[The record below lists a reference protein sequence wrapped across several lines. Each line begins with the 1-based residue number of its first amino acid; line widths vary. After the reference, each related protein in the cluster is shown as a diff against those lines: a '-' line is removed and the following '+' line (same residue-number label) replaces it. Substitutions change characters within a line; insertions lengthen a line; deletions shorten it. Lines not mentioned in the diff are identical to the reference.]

1 VCTSVSSLAED
12 VSTRSFAYSTGGTV
26 TYSGVLSPQVYRLWD
41 DGKNRACVCDPGYSG
56 FDCSLMECPY
66 GDDPLTWADS
76 TCGGTPCVSEKQSF
90 SIDGNQASAQY
101 VLTFTNF
108 NGAQFPTTPFTIASL
123 DPIAN
128 PTQNAANAA
137 AIASALSA
145 IPNNVTGTVSVLC
158 SGGATA
164 GGVNGN
170 GMTYTS
176 VEASKVT
183 LRCSVTFS
191 SKSGNIPAMALTY
204 VGSTSGHAYLFQP
217 SRPVQTLSFPPAQAP
232 SGPTTSYR
240 AVFRIFP
247 MDTSLFPNTQDNT
260 GASTYAYWTSPL
272 STAFALD
279 SNSVG
284 AGVTA
289 IAAALNAIPIIA
301 FAYPGY
307 FVADNNVVGQVTS
320 LGGFTVTIV
329 FPDFLTGQIPM
340 TLQFEPAA
348 TYTSYLPSTTFR
360 STNWVGVLGDN
371 VDGNREAVSCSNRGI
386 CDFTSGLCQCFAGQ
400 TGEDCSQ
407 QSALARGPTGY
418 SAGGR

>member
-1 VCTSVSSLAED
+1 MCTSVADLSGD

-41 DGKNRACVCDPGYSG
+41 EGKYRACVCDPGYSG

-76 TCGGTPCVSEKQSF
+76 TCGGTPCVSETQSF

-108 NGAQFPTTPFTIASL
+108 NGAQFPTSPFTIASL

-128 PTQNAANAA
+128 PTQNTANAA
-137 AIASALSA
+137 AIAAALSA
-145 IPNNVTGTVSVLC
+145 IPTNVTGTVSVLC
-158 SGGATA
+158 SGGASA
-164 GGVNGN
+164 GAL
-170 GMTYTS
+170 YTT
-176 VEASKVT
+176 VEAAKAT

-191 SKSGNIPAMALTY
+191 SKSGNIPAMALSY
-204 VGSTSGHAYLFQP
+204 VGTASGHAYLFQP
-217 SRPVQTLSFPPAQAP
+217 SRPVQTLTFLGQAV
-232 SGPTTSYR
+232 GPTTSYV

-247 MDTSLFPNTQDNT
+247 MDTSLFPNTQDSL
-260 GASTYAYWTSPL
+260 GATYSYWTSPL
-272 STAFALD
+272 SAAFALD
-279 SNSVG
+279 SSMVN

-289 IAAALNAIPIIA
+289 IAAALNAIPVIA

-320 LGGFTVTIV
+320 SGGFTVTIV
-329 FPDFLTGQIPM
+329 FPDFLTGNIPM
-340 TLQFEPAA
+340 TLQFEPASS
-348 TYTSYLPSTTFR
+348 YTSYLPTTTFR
-360 STNWVGVLGDN
+360 STGWVGVLGDN